1 MNEKLAAELVNKNL
15 KWIKKIIKNK
25 VAIYDLDFKITFKRF
40 VEELKANDY
49 EMVRKIPGT
58 GEFENH
64 LTDMIKNFLVRQA
77 YFAKEE
83 EDFIRKIVTKVS
95 KKNEIPL
102 SFNDEIVTFLN
113 EKFEEGSLIK
123 LKEFKEKSK
132 FTTFLYKVIRNQAID
147 YVRKYKNINI
157 PEEIT
162 VPPEIIDTIYGSN
175 VGPEEYMIREEEE
188 TIMNKIAELLPQKV
202 EKLGFKEKIAFKIY
216 YYEDITNLS
225 RIARDLGIT
234 RHKAD
239 AMIKRAWNEILS
251 EIKKE
256 IKMFL
261 KSKNKPS
268 NKGVSKNRSEQ

>member
-1 MNEKLAAELVNKNL
+1 MNEEQAAELVNKNL
-15 KWIKKIIKNK
+15 KRIKKTIKNK
-25 VAIYDLDFKITFKRF
+25 AAIYALDFKITFKRL

-49 EMVRKIPGT
+49 EIVRNIPGT
-58 GEFENH
+58 GELENH
-64 LTDMIKNFLVRQA
+64 LTDLIKNFLIRQA

-83 EDFIRKIVTKVS
+83 EDFIGKIVTKVS

-102 SFNDEIVTFLN
+102 SFHDEIVTFLN

-123 LKEFKEKSK
+123 LKAFKEKSK
-132 FTTFLYKVIRNQAID
+132 FTTFLYKVIRNQTID

-157 PEEIT
+157 PEEII
-162 VPPEIIDTIYGSN
+162 VPPEIIDIIYGSN

-188 TIMNKIAELLPQKV
+188 AIIKKITEILPQKV
-202 EKLGFKEKIAFKIY
+202 ERLGYKEKIAFKIY
-216 YYEDITNLS
+216 YYENITNIN
-225 RIARDLGIT
+225 RIARGLGIT

-268 NKGVSKNRSEQ
+268 NKGVSKNRS

>member
-1 MNEKLAAELVNKNL
+1 MNEEQGAEQVNKNL
-15 KWIKKIIKNK
+15 KRIKKTIKNK
-25 VAIYDLDFKITFKRF
+25 VAIYDLDFKTTFKRF

-49 EMVRKIPGT
+49 EMVRNIPDI
-58 GEFENH
+58 GELENH
-64 LTDMIKNFLVRQA
+64 LMDLIKNFLIRQA
-77 YFAKEE
+77 YFKKEE
-83 EDFIRKIVTKVS
+83 EDFIGKIVTKVS

-102 SFNDEIVTFLN
+102 SFNDVIVTFLN

-132 FTTFLYKVIRNQAID
+132 FTTFLYKVIRNQTID
-147 YVRKYKNINI
+147 YVRKYKRINI

-162 VPPEIIDTIYGSN
+162 VPPGIIDTIYGSN

-188 TIMNKIAELLPQKV
+188 TIIKKIAELLPQKV
-202 EKLGFKEKIAFKIY
+202 EKLDIKEKIAFKIY
-216 YYEDITNLS
+216 YYENITNLS

-261 KSKNKPS
+261 KLKNKPS
-268 NKGVSKNRSEQ
+268 NKGVSKNRS